1 MRDFTP
7 EEKEL
12 IVNTPITVDSFE
24 FNKYLPMPYSYIND
38 ESETDLEN
46 VYYHIAWSCEC
57 LRQNYLETRDSEY
70 EEQLLRLLP
79 NSYKV
84 VNLCAEQKK
93 KKDFCKY
100 KHKVLGKKVSVS
112 SIGTTSDAFPCYE
125 VYSCDKCDCFK
136 M

>member
-38 ESETDLEN
+38 ESETDLKN
-46 VYYHIAWSCEC
+46 VYYHIAWSCER
-57 LRQNYLETRDSEY
+57 LRQNYLETRDPEY

-84 VNLCAEQKK
+84 VNLCAEQE

-100 KHKVLGKKVSVS
+100 KHKVSGKKGSVT

-125 VYSCDKCDCFK
+125 VYSCDKCDYFK